1 MADADFTT
9 QTRTQTQAGGHSEA
23 GYKVLRQ
30 TYMLLSMTVIFSAL
44 TAGISMAVQ
53 PPPMTGIVCTLVA
66 LLTLWRLHKVANTP
80 AALGWVFAFT
90 GLLGFSLGPM
100 LNAYLQMSQSGGLLI
115 VYALATTGA
124 IFMTLSGYTLISK
137 KDFSFLA
144 GFLSVGLW
152 ILIGGLLFTLIA
164 GYFFGV
170 QISGLGLALNSMA
183 VLIFS
188 GFILYDT
195 HRILSGGETNY
206 VLATVSMYLSIYNL
220 FIHLLMIFGFTDD

>member
-9 QTRTQTQAGGHSEA
+9 QTRTQTQAGGHSET

-80 AALGWVFAFT
+80 AALGWVFVFT

-100 LNAYLQMSQSGGLLI
+100 LNNFLQISQSGSLLI
-115 VYALATTGA
+115 VNALATTGV

-152 ILIGGLLFTLIA
+152 IFIGGLLFTLIA
-164 GYFFGV
+164 SFFGF
-170 QISGLGLALNSMA
+170 QFSGLGLALNSMA
-183 VLIFS
+183 VLLFS

>member
-53 PPPMTGIVCTLVA
+53 PPPMTGIVCTIVA
-66 LLTLWRLHKVANTP
+66 LLTLWRLFKVANTP

-90 GLLGFSLGPM
+90 GLLGFSLGPL
-100 LNAYLQMSQSGGLLI
+100 LNTILQLESGGLLI
-115 VYALATTGA
+115 VNALATTGV

-152 ILIGGLLFTLIA
+152 ILIGGLLFTVVA
-164 GYFFGV
+164 SFFGF
-170 QISGLGLALNSMA
+170 QFSGLGLALSSMA
-183 VLIFS
+183 VLLFS

-206 VLATVSMYLSIYNL
+206 VVATVSMYLSIYNV
-220 FIHLLMIFGFTDD
+220 FTHLLWLFVSTDD

>member
-1 MADADFTT
+1 MADADFI
-9 QTRTQTQAGGHSEA
+9 TQTQTQVGGRSEA

-30 TYMLLSMTVIFSAL
+30 TYMLLSMTVIFSAV
-44 TAGISMAVQ
+44 TAGISMAVA
-53 PPPMTGIVCTLVA
+53 PPPMTGIVC
-66 LLTLWRLHKVANTP
+66 LLAGFFALWRLGKVANKP
-80 AALGWVFAFT
+80 SALGWAFAFT

-137 KDFSFLA
+137 KDFSFLG

-152 ILIGGLLFTLIA
+152 ILIGGFLFSFVGSLFGFQIA
-164 GYFFGV
+164 G
-170 QISGLGLALNSMA
+170 LHLALSSMA
-183 VLIFS
+183 IVIFS
-188 GFILYDT
+188 GLIMYDT

-220 FIHLLMIFGFTDD
+220 FMHLLMLFGFADD

>member
-53 PPPMTGIVCTLVA
+53 PPPMTGIVCTIVA
-66 LLTLWRLHKVANTP
+66 FFTLWRLFKVANTP

-100 LNAYLQMSQSGGLLI
+100 LNTSCSSQSGGLLI
-115 VYALATTGA
+115 VNALATTGV

-164 GYFFGV
+164 SLLWLSDFRPGPSTQQHGGADLFG
-170 QISGLGLALNSMA
+170 
-183 VLIFS
+183 
-188 GFILYDT
+188 LY
-195 HRILSGGETNY
+195 S
-206 VLATVSMYLSIYNL
+206 V
-220 FIHLLMIFGFTDD
+220 

>member
-53 PPPMTGIVCTLVA
+53 PPPMTGIVCTIVA
-66 LLTLWRLHKVANTP
+66 FFTLWRLFKVANTP

-90 GLLGFSLGPM
+90 GLLGFSLGPL
-100 LNAYLQMSQSGGLLI
+100 LNTILQLESGGLLI
-115 VYALATTGA
+115 VNALATTGV

-152 ILIGGLLFTLIA
+152 ILIGGLLFTLVA
-164 GYFFGV
+164 SFFGF
-170 QISGLGLALNSMA
+170 QFSGLGLALSSMA
-183 VLIFS
+183 VLLFS

-206 VLATVSMYLSIYNL
+206 VVATVSMYLSIYNL
-220 FIHLLMIFGFTDD
+220 FIHLLMLFGFTDD

>member
-9 QTRTQTQAGGHSEA
+9 QTRTQTQAGGHSET

-30 TYMLLSMTVIFSAL
+30 TYMLLSMTVIFSAV
-44 TAGISMAVQ
+44 TAGISMAVA
-53 PPPMTGIVCTLVA
+53 PPPMTGIVC
-66 LLTLWRLHKVANTP
+66 LLAGFFALWRLGKVANKP
-80 AALGWVFAFT
+80 SALGWAFAFT

-137 KDFSFLA
+137 KDFSFLG

-152 ILIGGLLFTLIA
+152 ILIGGFLFSFVGSLFGFQIA
-164 GYFFGV
+164 G
-170 QISGLGLALNSMA
+170 LHLALSSM
-183 VLIFS
+183 VIVIFS
-188 GFILYDT
+188 GLIMYDT

-220 FIHLLMIFGFTDD
+220 FMHLLMLFGFADD

>member
-53 PPPMTGIVCTLVA
+53 PPPMTGIVCTIVA
-66 LLTLWRLHKVANTP
+66 FFTLWRLFKVANTP

-100 LNAYLQMSQSGGLLI
+100 LNNFLQISQSGSLLI
-115 VYALATTGA
+115 VNALATTGV

-206 VLATVSMYLSIYNL
+206 VLATVSMYLSIYNV

>member
-53 PPPMTGIVCTLVA
+53 PPPMTGIVCTIVA
-66 LLTLWRLHKVANTP
+66 LLTLWRLFKVANTP

-90 GLLGFSLGPM
+90 GLLGFSLGPL
-100 LNAYLQMSQSGGLLI
+100 LNNFLQISQSGSLLI
-115 VYALATTGA
+115 VNALATTGV